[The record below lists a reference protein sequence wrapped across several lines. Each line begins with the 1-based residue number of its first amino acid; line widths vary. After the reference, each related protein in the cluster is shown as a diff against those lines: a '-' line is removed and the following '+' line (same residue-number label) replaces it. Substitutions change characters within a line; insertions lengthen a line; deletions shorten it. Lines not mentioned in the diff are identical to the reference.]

1 MDSQTRHALKED
13 KFVLAT
19 QSGAGWVGEHR
30 STVIRWTIATVVVLL
45 IVVVSLVVYIQR
57 SDAAESALGAAQDV
71 YSAPLAQA
79 GVPAQKSAY
88 PNAAARAKAANA
100 QFLQVAS
107 QYGWLSAGA
116 KAHYFAGLT
125 YVELGQNASAESQLK
140 DATGAWDSNLSSLAK
155 FALAG
160 FYHQTSRDAQ
170 AIELYNALIAKPTT
184 GVPLYTSQLALAD
197 LYAASGKQDQ
207 AKALWA
213 KVKDEDKTG
222 SAGSIAAQKLMPKK

>member
-1 MDSQTRHALKED
+1 MDSQTRHALKQD

-19 QSGAGWVGEHR
+19 KSSVSWVDENR
-30 STVIRWTIATVVVLL
+30 QAVIRWSIVGSVLLLVVVVAAV
-45 IVVVSLVVYIQR
+45 IYSHR
-57 SDAAESALGAAQDV
+57 SSAADDALGAALDV

-79 GVPAQKSAY
+79 GQPAQKDSY
-88 PNAAARAKAANA
+88 PNATERAKAANA
-100 QFLQVAS
+100 QFVKVAS
-107 QYGWLSAGA
+107 DYGWLSAGA

-125 YVELGQNASAESQLK
+125 YKELGQNASAESQLK
-140 DATGAWDSNLSSLAK
+140 DAAGAWDSNLSSLAK
-155 FALAG
+155 SALAG

-184 GVPLYTSQLALAD
+184 TVPLYSSQLALAD
-197 LYAASGKQDQ
+197 LYSSAGKQEQ

-222 SAGSIAAQKLMPKK
+222 SAGSIASEKLMAKK